1 MPLLP
6 ASPQQHLVEVK
17 ANKRTS
23 KSQKE
28 GSKEVRKASEKDGKK
43 KNSTKKDHR

>member
-1 MPLLP
+1 MPLLL

-17 ANKRTS
+17 ANKRTI

-28 GSKEVRKASEKDGKK
+28 GSKRERRKEEEFDEEGPSVRI
-43 KNSTKKDHR
+43 RR